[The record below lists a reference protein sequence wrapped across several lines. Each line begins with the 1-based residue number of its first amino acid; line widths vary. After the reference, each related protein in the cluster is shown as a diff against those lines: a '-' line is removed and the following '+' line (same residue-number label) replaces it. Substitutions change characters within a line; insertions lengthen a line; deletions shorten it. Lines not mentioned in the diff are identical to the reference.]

1 MSEMKTL
8 LPGATLGLLGG
19 GQLGRMFSQAAARMG
34 YHVAVLEPGE
44 NSPAGE
50 VSLKQI
56 TRSYDDAEGLQTLA
70 QCAQAVTTEFENV
83 PAKSLAALAALGL
96 PTAPHA
102 DAVAATQDRNVEKS
116 FIERA
121 GVPTAPHQATACAKR
136 CSRAK
141 RRSRSSSAAM
151 PLVTQRF
158 FRSAK
163 TIIAQAFWPTPSCPR
178 AFRLSLP
185 LERRNTQKK

>member
-34 YHVAVLEPGE
+34 YHVAVLEPGK

-121 GVPTAPHQATACAKR
+121 GVPTAPHQAVKRIEDIESLSDDLFPGILKTA
-136 CSRAK
+136 
-141 RRSRSSSAAM
+141 
-151 PLVTQRF
+151 
-158 FRSAK
+158 
-163 TIIAQAFWPTPSCPR
+163 
-178 AFRLSLP
+178 RLGYDGDRKSVV
-185 LERRNTQKK
+185 

>member
-83 PAKSLAALAALGL
+83 PAKE
-96 PTAPHA
+96 P
-102 DAVAATQDRNVEKS
+102 
-116 FIERA
+116 
-121 GVPTAPHQATACAKR
+121 
-136 CSRAK
+136 CSAR
-141 RRSRSSSAAM
+141 
-151 PLVTQRF
+151 
-158 FRSAK
+158 
-163 TIIAQAFWPTPSCPR
+163 CPR
-178 AFRLSLP
+178 SPDGAAC
-185 LERRNTQKK
+185 RRCCGHTGPQCREVLH

>member
-70 QCAQAVTTEFENV
+70 PDGAACRRCCGHTGPQCREV
-83 PAKSLAALAALGL
+83 L
-96 PTAPHA
+96 H
-102 DAVAATQDRNVEKS
+102 
-116 FIERA
+116 
-121 GVPTAPHQATACAKR
+121 
-136 CSRAK
+136 
-141 RRSRSSSAAM
+141 
-151 PLVTQRF
+151 
-158 FRSAK
+158 
-163 TIIAQAFWPTPSCPR
+163 
-178 AFRLSLP
+178 
-185 LERRNTQKK
+185 